1 MAQEGLR
8 EIFWKEDW
16 SDGPARNACI
26 LELEKELFVISRSM
40 DSSSRQVVECAYVA
54 MEAVRLWNETGLYF
68 YHTHQG
74 KKPKG
79 GMELAAEL
87 ERCLRAYQKLWRRMG
102 KEAGLGRISE
112 VFCWYADVLRDLAQE
127 G

>member
-1 MAQEGLR
+1 
-8 EIFWKEDW
+8 
-16 SDGPARNACI
+16 
-26 LELEKELFVISRSM
+26 M

-74 KKPKG
+74 EKPKG

-112 VFCWYADVLRDLAQE
+112 VFCWYAYGISKSSYGLRIYRADCMNL
-127 G
+127 